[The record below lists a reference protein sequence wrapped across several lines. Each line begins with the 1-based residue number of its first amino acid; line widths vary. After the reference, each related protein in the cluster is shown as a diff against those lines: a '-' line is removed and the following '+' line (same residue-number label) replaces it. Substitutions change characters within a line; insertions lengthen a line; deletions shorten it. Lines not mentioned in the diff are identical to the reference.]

1 MSSPK
6 VAWATIDAKN
16 AGQRVDNFLLGYF
29 RKIPKSR
36 IYRAIRSGE
45 VRVNKGRIKPIYRL
59 KEGDLVRI
67 PPITAESEHHHEV
80 SPERQQRL
88 ENQIIFEDDRLMV
101 INKPSGLSS
110 HSGSGDPIGVIE
122 TIRASRQN
130 QPFLELA
137 HRIDKETSGV
147 LILAK
152 SRPALLEVQQA
163 MQSAATLK
171 QYTLMVKGHWK
182 ARDQVVRHALEK
194 GDDFGMGKMR
204 VDEGGQSA
212 ETIFSTIQLF
222 QEHLTLLNAQI
233 GTGRTH
239 QIRVHAQEEG
249 FPIVGDKRYGDFAHN
264 RVVAEQ
270 GLQRMFLHA
279 SNLRLKMPVSGQNYE
294 FSAPIA
300 VELQKWQ
307 AQLTPVSTAHT

>member
-6 VAWATIDAKN
+6 VAWATIDANN

-67 PPITAESEHHHEV
+67 PPISAENARQHEV

-88 ENQIIFEDDRLMV
+88 EEQIIFEDDRLMV

-122 TIRASRQN
+122 TMRASREN

-152 SRPALLEVQQA
+152 SRAALLEVQQA
-163 MQSAATLK
+163 MQSAATHK

-182 ARDQVVRHALEK
+182 AREQVVQHALEK

-204 VDEGGQSA
+204 VDEEGQSA
-212 ETIFSTIQLF
+212 ETVFTSIQLF
-222 QEHLTLLNAQI
+222 QEHLTLLSAQI

-249 FPIVGDKRYGDFAHN
+249 YPIVGDKRYGDFAHN
-264 RVVAEQ
+264 RVVGEQ
-270 GLQRMFLHA
+270 GLHRMFLHA
-279 SNLRLKMPVSGQNYE
+279 SNLRLKMPISGQNYE
-294 FSAPIA
+294 FSAPLA
-300 VELQKWQ
+300 VELQRWQ
-307 AQLTPVSTAHT
+307 SQLKPV

>member
-59 KEGDLVRI
+59 QEGDLVRI
-67 PPITAESEHHHEV
+67 PPITAENERQHEV

-88 ENQIIFEDDRLMV
+88 ENQIISEDDHLMV

-122 TIRASRQN
+122 TMRASRQN

-152 SRPALLEVQQA
+152 SRAALLEVQQA
-163 MQSAATLK
+163 MQSAATRK

-182 ARDQVVRHALEK
+182 AREQVVQHALEK

-212 ETIFSTIQLF
+212 ETVFTSTQLF
-222 QEHLTLLNAQI
+222 QERLTLMSAQI

-249 FPIVGDKRYGDFAHN
+249 YPIVGDKRYGDFAHN
-264 RVVAEQ
+264 RVVGEQ
-270 GLQRMFLHA
+270 GLHRMFLHA
-279 SNLRLKMPVSGQNYE
+279 SNLRLKMPISGQNYE
-294 FSAPIA
+294 FSAPLA
-300 VELQKWQ
+300 AELQRWQ
-307 AQLTPVSTAHT
+307 AQLKPV

>member
-67 PPITAESEHHHEV
+67 PPITAENARQHEV

-88 ENQIIFEDDRLMV
+88 EEQIIFEDDHLMV

-122 TIRASRQN
+122 TMRASREN

-152 SRPALLEVQQA
+152 SRAALLEVQQA
-163 MQSAATLK
+163 MQSAATHK

-182 ARDQVVRHALEK
+182 AREQVVQHALEK

-212 ETIFSTIQLF
+212 ETVFTSIQLF
-222 QEHLTLLNAQI
+222 QERLTLLSAQI

-249 FPIVGDKRYGDFAHN
+249 YPIVGDKRYGDFAHN
-264 RVVAEQ
+264 RVVGEQ
-270 GLQRMFLHA
+270 GLHRMFLHA
-279 SNLRLKMPVSGQNYE
+279 SNLRLKMPISGQNYE
-294 FSAPIA
+294 FSAPLA
-300 VELQKWQ
+300 VELQRWQ
-307 AQLTPVSTAHT
+307 SQLTPV

>member
-67 PPITAESEHHHEV
+67 PPITAEIAPQHEV

-88 ENQIIFEDDRLMV
+88 EEQIIFEDDHLMV

-122 TIRASRQN
+122 TMRASREN

-152 SRPALLEVQQA
+152 SRAALLEVQQA
-163 MQSAATLK
+163 MQSAATHK

-182 ARDQVVRHALEK
+182 AREQVVQHALEQ

-212 ETIFSTIQLF
+212 ETVFTSIQLF
-222 QEHLTLLNAQI
+222 QERLTLLSAQI

-249 FPIVGDKRYGDFAHN
+249 YPIVGDKRYGDFAHN
-264 RVVAEQ
+264 RVVGEQ
-270 GLQRMFLHA
+270 GLHRMFLHA
-279 SNLRLKMPVSGQNYE
+279 SNLRLKMPISGQNYE
-294 FSAPIA
+294 FSAPLA
-300 VELQKWQ
+300 VELQRWQ
-307 AQLTPVSTAHT
+307 SQLTPV